1 MKKSTLTLLLAASVP
16 VAANAQRYMGMATGN
31 YSSTNSVYLNPANI
45 ADSRHKF
52 TVDLFSL
59 NFGVDNNLGTIN
71 SSEIFSGLGADSIGS
86 ILKINNQGKFR
97 MMLPYAEV
105 RGPGFMVNLNSKHG
119 VGITTR
125 VRAFNQL
132 NDFDQNIFKVIQG
145 SAGTDFI
152 SQGNQFN
159 YTLHTWAEIGG
170 TYGGVLY
177 EKGKHQVR
185 AGATVRY
192 LHGGG
197 YVNATSNDLDMSYN
211 SGNNRVTINNT
222 DLTFRTTYLNSPSNS
237 GFGDNL
243 SQALKGLGGGVG
255 GDIGVTYEFRPK
267 YEKYTYEM
275 DGKKDNYDRSQ
286 PSYMLRFSA
295 AVTDLG
301 SITYKRNNS
310 TLSLVNTGNSVS
322 FDANN
327 LKDSVS
333 DYNSLR
339 QFAANKGISI
349 DSNSTGKTVVGMPT
363 ALVLGVD
370 YNIADVK
377 GLYANLTFMG
387 NIASTTKPGNSIY
400 SQFTLTPR
408 YENKTIMVGVPITY
422 NLVNS
427 SIKAGL
433 GVRVGGFFFGSD
445 DMLAFVSDKQY
456 GANFYFGAFVPF
468 NKKKVKDSDGDLVSN
483 KRDKCPNEKGVLEM
497 EGCPNPDK
505 DGDGILDKDDKCPE
519 IAGSKTAMGCPD
531 SDLDSLADA
540 EDRCPTEAGAV
551 AMQGCPDRDG
561 DAVVD
566 LDDVC
571 PDVPGLAAFKGC
583 PDTDGDGLAD
593 NEDSCPDKA
602 GPIANAGC
610 PDTDNDGIADHLD
623 RCPTVPGTK
632 NNNGCPEVS
641 VDVKKRLAFAATAIQ
656 FETGKAIIKKT
667 SYKMLDE
674 IVQILNDYPD
684 YYMTIDGHTDN
695 VGNDAS
701 NLTLSL
707 GRANAVKNYF
717 VGKGVT
723 ETRLQTNGFGE
734 TQPVAPNKT
743 AAGRAKNR
751 RVAMDLKLKD

>member
-16 VAANAQRYMGMATGN
+16 IVANAQRYLGISTGN
-31 YSSTNSVYLNPANI
+31 YSGTNSVYLNPANI

-52 TVDLFSL
+52 TIDLFSL

-71 SSEIFSGLGADSIGS
+71 SDKIFGGLGADSIGS
-86 ILKINNQGKFR
+86 ILNINNGGKFK

-105 RGPGFMVNLNSKHG
+105 RGPGFMLNLNSKHG
-119 VGITTR
+119 IGLTTR
-125 VRAFNQL
+125 VRTFNQL
-132 NDFDQNIFKVIQG
+132 GDFDQNIFKVIQG
-145 SAGTDFI
+145 NAGTDFV

-159 YTLHTWAEIGG
+159 YTLHTWGELGL

-177 EKGKHQVR
+177 EKEKHQIK

-197 YVNATSNDLDMSYN
+197 YVNATSNNLDMSFN
-211 SGNNRVTINNT
+211 SANDMVTINNT
-222 DLTFRTTYLNSPSNS
+222 DLNFRTTYLNNS
-237 GFGDNL
+237 TQASGVGDNI
-243 SQALKGLGGGVG
+243 SKALKGLGSGVG

-267 YEKYTYEM
+267 YQKHTYEM
-275 DGKKDNYDRSQ
+275 DGKKDNYDRSR
-286 PSYMLRFSA
+286 PTYMFRFSA

-301 SITYKRNNS
+301 AITYKKTNS
-310 TLSLVNTGNSVS
+310 SLSLRNSGSVS
-322 FDANN
+322 FDGNN

-339 QFAANKGISI
+339 QFAANKGITVDS
-349 DSNSTGKTVVGMPT
+349 SNSVKTVVGMPT

-387 NIASTTKPGNSIY
+387 NLANTSNVGNSIY
-400 SQFTLTPR
+400 SQLTFTPR
-408 YENKTIMVGVPITY
+408 YEDKTISVGIPFTY
-422 NLVNS
+422 NFVNK

-445 DMLAFVSDKQY
+445 DMLAFVSNNQY

-540 EDRCPTEAGAV
+540 EDRCPTEAGTV
-551 AMQGCPDRDG
+551 AMKGCPDRDA
-561 DAVVD
+561 DAVAD
-566 LDDVC
+566 MDDAC

-583 PDTDGDGLAD
+583 PDTDGDGLPD

-602 GPIANAGC
+602 GPMANAGC

-623 RCPTVPGTK
+623 KCPLVPGTK

-667 SYKMLDE
+667 SYKLLDE

-695 VGNDAS
+695 VGSDAS
-701 NLTLSL
+701 NQVLSL

-717 VGKGVT
+717 VSKGVADS
-723 ETRLQTNGFGE
+723 RLQTNGFGE
-734 TQPVAPNKT
+734 SQPAADNKT

-751 RVAMDLKLKD
+751 RVAMDLKLKN